1 MMLNTLR
8 EMEIGAGPDKTA
20 DYWEEREQIK
30 KHIEALTVIRVS
42 LEQLGKVHAKK
53 KGEFDEM
60 QARLRKN
67 QDNDGLQKLAADLR
81 KASIDL
87 QEHLNAC
94 FDTRDGVNN
103 IKDEMGDCEIPVN
116 ISVRRNE
123 VQAYLDRLERIKMDF
138 RDMKQG
144 DDDYEGEA
152 GSEREIKMLIK

>member
-53 KGEFDEM
+53 KAEFDEM

-81 KASIDL
+81 KASIEL

-94 FDTRDGVNN
+94 FDARDGVNN